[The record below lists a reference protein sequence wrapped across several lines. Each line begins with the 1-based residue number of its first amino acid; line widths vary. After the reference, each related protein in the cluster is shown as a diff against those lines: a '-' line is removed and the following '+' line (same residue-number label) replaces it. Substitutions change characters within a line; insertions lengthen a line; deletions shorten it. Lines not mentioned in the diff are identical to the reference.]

1 MSWNLNARVTRND
14 ARGAIESAPVIG
26 QDDLLDER
34 NEQVRIAQEAAF
46 AIIESDALFSGDPG
60 DTFAVSLYGHAN
72 PEHKDREGWATD
84 TITVSIMRVKV
95 PIPA

>member
-1 MSWNLNARVTRND
+1 MSWNVTAKVTRKD
-14 ARGAIESAPVIG
+14 ARGVIESTPVIG

-34 NEQVRIAQEAAF
+34 NEQVRVAQEAAL

-84 TITVSIMRVKV
+84 TVTVSVQRVKV
-95 PIPA
+95 TVPA